1 MSVIQSSLFTLLDAS
16 KIDVS
21 KSINVASVPQ
31 RSLFRYPGGK
41 TWLVPYIRS
50 WMMTLQSRT
59 TSFIELFAGGGIVSL
74 TVAAEGLAEQ
84 VILVELDDDV
94 AAVWLTS
101 LNDQRDWLAQ
111 QIIEFEMTPEN
122 VDKVLSHHPT
132 SIHEQ
137 AFQTILRNRV
147 NHGGILA
154 MGAGRIKYGEN
165 GKGLRSRWYPLTL
178 KRRIFDI
185 SNLTNL
191 TFIHGDAF
199 TVLSQYQT
207 HPNAVFFIDPPYT
220 ASTKKAGTRLY
231 RHAQIDHERLF
242 EQAAKITGDFLM
254 TYDNDDVVRLLAKR
268 YGFDCEA
275 IAMKNTHHAQMNEL
289 LISKNL
295 EWLRQ

>member
-111 QIIEFEMTPEN
+111 QIIEFE
-122 VDKVLSHHPT
+122 K
-132 SIHEQ
+132 
-137 AFQTILRNRV
+137 
-147 NHGGILA
+147 
-154 MGAGRIKYGEN
+154 
-165 GKGLRSRWYPLTL
+165 
-178 KRRIFDI
+178 
-185 SNLTNL
+185 
-191 TFIHGDAF
+191 
-199 TVLSQYQT
+199 
-207 HPNAVFFIDPPYT
+207 
-220 ASTKKAGTRLY
+220 
-231 RHAQIDHERLF
+231 
-242 EQAAKITGDFLM
+242 
-254 TYDNDDVVRLLAKR
+254 
-268 YGFDCEA
+268 
-275 IAMKNTHHAQMNEL
+275 
-289 LISKNL
+289 
-295 EWLRQ
+295 

>member
-111 QIIEFEMTPEN
+111 QIIEFAYYTWGN
-122 VDKVLSHHPT
+122 NNT
-132 SIHEQ
+132 C
-137 AFQTILRNRV
+137 
-147 NHGGILA
+147 
-154 MGAGRIKYGEN
+154 
-165 GKGLRSRWYPLTL
+165 
-178 KRRIFDI
+178 
-185 SNLTNL
+185 
-191 TFIHGDAF
+191 
-199 TVLSQYQT
+199 
-207 HPNAVFFIDPPYT
+207 PYE
-220 ASTKKAGTRLY
+220 G
-231 RHAQIDHERLF
+231 
-242 EQAAKITGDFLM
+242 
-254 TYDNDDVVRLLAKR
+254 
-268 YGFDCEA
+268 
-275 IAMKNTHHAQMNEL
+275 
-289 LISKNL
+289 
-295 EWLRQ
+295 